1 MNEKLIFADA
11 VLACNQSIHPYCEG
25 CNFNVSGK
33 TEEDLI
39 EEYGQFDA
47 VATSDDFV
55 CPIDG
60 LPKKAKLYL
69 YLYKAIYRNPNLYS

>member
-11 VLACNQSIHPYCEG
+11 VVACNQSIHPYCEG

-55 CPIDG
+55 CPRLFTKTSNDVPVF
-60 LPKKAKLYL
+60 LRRHLQKP
-69 YLYKAIYRNPNLYS
+69 